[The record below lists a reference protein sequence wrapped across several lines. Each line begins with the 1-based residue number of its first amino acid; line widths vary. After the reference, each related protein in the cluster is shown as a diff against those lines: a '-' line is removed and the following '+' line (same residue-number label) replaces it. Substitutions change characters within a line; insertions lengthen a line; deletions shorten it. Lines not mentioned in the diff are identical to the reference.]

1 MTSTSTNVIVNG
13 DYSMADYKKLIPL
26 IKKWEGGFANHPN
39 DPGGAT
45 NSGITLTTFRSVYG
59 KSKTVQDLKNMT
71 NEQWEYIFK
80 TRFWDRWKADDIDNQ
95 AIANL
100 VVDWVWTSGV
110 YGIKYVQRI
119 LGVTDDGV
127 VGKKTIAALNDY
139 PSQKDLF
146 GKIWARRKKYF
157 DDIVKRNPSQ
167 KVFLKGWYNRINAFK
182 WYE

>member
-1 MTSTSTNVIVNG
+1 MVYTSTSVTKNG
-13 DYSMADYKKLIPL
+13 DYSMADYKKLIPI
-26 IKKWEGGFANHPN
+26 IKRWEGGFANHPN

-100 VVDWVWTSGV
+100 LVDWLWASGI
-110 YGIKYVQRI
+110 YGIKYPQSV
-119 LGVTDDGV
+119 LGVKVDGL
-127 VGKKTIAALNDY
+127 VGLKTLAAINY
-139 PSQKDLF
+139 NPNKRDLF
-146 GKIWARRKKYF
+146 NKFWQRRKKHF
-157 DDIVKRNPSQ
+157 DDIVRNRPAS
-167 KVFLKGWYNRINAFK
+167 KVFYKGWMNRLNDFK
-182 WYE
+182 WFE